1 METIYDDI
9 HPNQKDCCS
18 DKSDEIDFQSYIQ
31 KVKEEFIT
39 WDFFVQLMKDLA
51 NNEKRQKSLI
61 SVLLQELKHYLD
73 HLCSLKLVENHLYFR
88 SQ

>member
-1 METIYDDI
+1 METISDDI
-9 HPNQKDCCS
+9 HPNQKHCCS

-61 SVLLQELKHYLD
+61 SVLLQELKP
-73 HLCSLKLVENHLYFR
+73 SLELASVQTKKTELG
-88 SQ
+88 